1 MTLWIAALLLTQQP
15 PSPEPRPLNTDPVVE
30 SPRDRLRQAHDLG
43 RQGSD
48 AIPQLLKLYDDANT
62 PIRVEVVRSLAEIGG
77 PRSLDGLVKALA
89 DPDPEV
95 QIRATDGL
103 VNFYL
108 PGYLKTGLSAK
119 LKRVGS
125 AVQARFSESEN
136 NDVVPAFVQPR
147 EDVVNGLVGIVRQS
161 VAMEFQ
167 SRAVG
172 ASRMR
177 TATPR
182 SSERGYACLR
192 HCRP

>member
-1 MTLWIAALLLTQQP
+1 MTLWIAALLLAQQP

-30 SPRDRLRQAHDLG
+30 SSRDRLRQARDLG

-119 LKRVGS
+119 AFTSPSRHRGPPIS
-125 AVQARFSESEN
+125 ARARTTSTRIG
-136 NDVVPAFVQPR
+136 V
-147 EDVVNGLVGIVRQS
+147 L
-161 VAMEFQ
+161 
-167 SRAVG
+167 
-172 ASRMR
+172 AS
-177 TATPR
+177 
-182 SSERGYACLR
+182 S
-192 HCRP
+192 